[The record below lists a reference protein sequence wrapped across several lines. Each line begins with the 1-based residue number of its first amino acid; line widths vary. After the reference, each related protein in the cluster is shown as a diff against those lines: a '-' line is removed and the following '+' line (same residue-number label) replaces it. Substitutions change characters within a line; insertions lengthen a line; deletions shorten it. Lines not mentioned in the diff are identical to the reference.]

1 MEDLLRAASGA
12 RENAYAPYS
21 GFRVG
26 ASIRTD
32 DNRIFSGCNVENA
45 AYPQG
50 ICAEGAAIT
59 AMVSAG
65 ARDIR
70 EVLIIGSGP
79 EICSPCGGCRQKINE
94 FADADTVIHMCN
106 EEGDMKSVT
115 LAELMPFAFGPNNLE
130 AAE

>member
-1 MEDLLRAASGA
+1 MDDLYQAASKA

-26 ASIRTD
+26 ASIRTTD
-32 DNRIFSGCNVENA
+32 GRIFSGCNVENA

-50 ICAEGAAIT
+50 ICAEGSAIT
-59 AMVSAG
+59 AMVMAG
-65 ARDIR
+65 ARSIR

-94 FADADTVIHMCN
+94 FATADTVVHMCS
-106 EEGDMKSVT
+106 EDGTMESVT
-115 LAELMPFAFGPNNLE
+115 FAELMPFAFGPENLE
-130 AAE
+130 SSQ